1 MPQVGDRVIVA
12 GQKLGAPTREGT
24 LLAKIGSM
32 IRVRWS
38 DGNESLFT
46 PGAGSVEY
54 QPQSKASAAKN
65 SKPAAAKKQ
74 AGGAATSS
82 KKAAPKAAAKKQS
95 AKKQSAKK
103 PKGR

>member
-24 LLAKIGSM
+24 LLAKVGSM

-54 QPQSKASAAKN
+54 QPQSKAAAAKGSGKGN
-65 SKPAAAKKQ
+65 SSKPAAKASAK
-74 AGGAATSS
+74 AGTS
-82 KKAAPKAAAKKQS
+82 KKTAPKKAS
-95 AKKQSAKK
+95 AKKGKS
-103 PKGR
+103 R